1 VWPLL
6 VVITPPG
13 LQYGTGVRQ
22 RFEQR
27 LVQQFVAQ
35 LSVEALDEAVLLRLP
50 GRDVVPADASRIR
63 PNSTL
68 GPPDPPTEGELGRL
82 AQRAAHLA
90 KADLSTGM
98 VGEFPELQGV
108 MGRYYALNDGEDP
121 RVAEAIA
128 EHYKPLGPNDSC
140 PTAPVSV
147 TVGLADKIDA
157 LAGFFTI
164 GEQPTG
170 SRDPFALRR
179 AALGVIRL
187 ILENGLRM
195 PLGHGFA
202 HAVVNL
208 GSGILGDAPEQ
219 GSVKDLLLA
228 FIADRVKVHLR
239 EAGVRH
245 DLIAAVFAL
254 AEDDLVRLLARVDAL
269 QKFLGTEDGANLL
282 VAYRRASNIVA
293 IEERHDGRNFSGPI
307 DPAHFQQPEE
317 TALYQCLDGI
327 SATLEAVLREEQF
340 DRAMGRLAT
349 LRRPVDEFFERVTV
363 NTDDGKLRENRLRL
377 LSRIRAVM
385 NQVAD
390 FSQIEG

>member
-1 VWPLL
+1 
-6 VVITPPG
+6 
-13 LQYGTGVRQ
+13 
-22 RFEQR
+22 
-27 LVQQFVAQ
+27 
-35 LSVEALDEAVLLRLP
+35 
-50 GRDVVPADASRIR
+50 
-63 PNSTL
+63 
-68 GPPDPPTEGELGRL
+68 
-82 AQRAAHLA
+82 
-90 KADLSTGM
+90 
-98 VGEFPELQGV
+98 

-121 RVAEAIA
+121 EVAEAIA

-140 PTAPVSV
+140 PTAAVSV

-187 ILENGLRM
+187 ILENGLRL

-219 GSVKDLLLA
+219 GAVKELLLA

-293 IEERHDGRNFSGPI
+293 IEERRDGRTFNDSI

-317 TALYQCLDGI
+317 TALYQRLDGM
-327 SATLEAVLREEQF
+327 SATLEAFLREEHF
-340 DRAMGRLAT
+340 DLAMGRLAA
-349 LRRPVDEFFERVTV
+349 LRHPVDEFFERVTV
-363 NTDDGKLRENRLRL
+363 NTDDAKLRENRLRL

-385 NQVAD
+385 NEVAD